1 MKAQGKY
8 SSYPPKRG
16 KRGSRYSR
24 GGGYKR
30 FNDPSTKNTE
40 GNRIRLNSDNF
51 PPLITENDKD
61 KTKSIQIL
69 VLFFQ

>member
-16 KRGSRYSR
+16 KRGGRYSR

-30 FNDPSTKNTE
+30 FNDSSMKNTE
-40 GNRIRLNSDNF
+40 GNRVRLNSDNF

-61 KTKSIQIL
+61 RPKCI
-69 VLFFQ
+69 